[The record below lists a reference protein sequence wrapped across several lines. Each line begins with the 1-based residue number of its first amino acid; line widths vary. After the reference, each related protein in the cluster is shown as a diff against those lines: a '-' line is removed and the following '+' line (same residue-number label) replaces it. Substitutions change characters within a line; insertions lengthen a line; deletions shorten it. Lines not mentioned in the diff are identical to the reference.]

1 LGNRPAT
8 CRKYYVHPAVLE
20 AYLDESLQEAM
31 QKFVDVVAEDN
42 YALRSDELAVIAL
55 LEKVNF

>member
-31 QKFVDVVAEDN
+31 QKFVGVVAEDN

>member
-1 LGNRPAT
+1 M
-8 CRKYYVHPAVLE
+8 HPAVLE

-31 QKFVDVVAEDN
+31 QKFVGVVAEDN
-42 YALRSDELAVIAL
+42 YALQSDELAVIAL